1 MPPVFKKTGGFLT
14 EKLLHWISAD
24 MSHISIS
31 GSLITNTGYHNK
43 LHTSKNKLPL
53 FILTHK
59 KAQPNW
65 LGEHLTASIIAH

>member
-1 MPPVFKKTGGFLT
+1 MPPVFKRTGGFLT

-59 KAQPNW
+59 KAQPIW
-65 LGEHLTASIIAH
+65 LGEHLAVFITAH